1 MHTWACLLTNYPIQ
15 FICFENRQT
24 DQKPVQIL
32 STRPSQYLPAQS
44 NSKLPG
50 TRPIWQHCT
59 VHCSATKQAGALTP
73 RLHALSVE

>member
-32 STRPSQYLPAQS
+32 STRPNQYYPHNQIQNCREPAQS
-44 NSKLPG
+44 GNTARFTVPLPSK
-50 TRPIWQHCT
+50 REC
-59 VHCSATKQAGALTP
+59 
-73 RLHALSVE
+73 